1 MTTGMIKLQRANGG
15 SSFIRYDK
23 LMVIESAAQADKKKH
38 KGAKSGVLFLSHGN
52 VTSYE
57 WVVETLPKI
66 RQLVEVASPTPMDFI
81 EINPVGIAD
90 SSADRKALYRY
101 GMISGFSDTE
111 IEENKSI
118 RAYATVSYPS
128 VGEKKV
134 FVSDTSSDIYDQ
146 MQVIEDVMQE
156 FNKGVGEP
164 PEGTINGERPTVTKN
179 KPRAKRHRSTKK

>member
-81 EINPVGIAD
+81 EINP
-90 SSADRKALYRY
+90 
-101 GMISGFSDTE
+101 
-111 IEENKSI
+111 ENKSI